1 MSTLE
6 RLKETEMHPTLMTM
20 FANAQSEALR
30 AAADTRRRSPRTRA
44 RRVFALRLPRRAA
57 RVAHV

>member
-1 MSTLE
+1 
-6 RLKETEMHPTLMTM
+6 MHPTLMTM

-30 AAADTRRRSPRTRA
+30 ADADTRRRSSRTRG